1 MGSVGEVL
9 PSRDSTR
16 IVKHTFDGAKI
27 GIISESC
34 KDFAFYFHFFYPQ
47 ERLIPNF
54 FVFLQR
60 PYPRP
65 RADGV
70 RTATY

>member
-34 KDFAFYFHFFYPQ
+34 KDFAFYLHFFTPK
-47 ERLIPNF
+47 N
-54 FVFLQR
+54 V
-60 PYPRP
+60 
-65 RADGV
+65 
-70 RTATY
+70 